1 MHKNSFLKKKQ
12 EEERETQSL
21 TDWLTQLWTAADA

>member
-1 MHKNSFLKKKQ
+1 MHKNSLKKQ

>member
-1 MHKNSFLKKKQ
+1 MHKNSFFLEKK

-21 TDWLTQLWTAADA
+21 TDWLAQLESMDCC